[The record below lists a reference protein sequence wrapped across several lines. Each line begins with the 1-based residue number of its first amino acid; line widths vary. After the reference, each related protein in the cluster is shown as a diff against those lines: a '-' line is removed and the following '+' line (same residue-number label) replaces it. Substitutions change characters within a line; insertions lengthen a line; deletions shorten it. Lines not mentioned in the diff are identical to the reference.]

1 MASDNISGI
10 KFGATTLPDAEDA
23 VADLFAKIVQ
33 PDIHSVLFFCSSRYD
48 LDKLGSALKGKFHCL
63 LVGCTTAGEISSAGY
78 QEGGIVGISFSA
90 HNLRLHCHI
99 IHPLNG
105 FTLTDAQNIVASTR
119 DGLSFSER
127 IDKDKMFGF
136 LLIDGLS
143 NLEEQVASYLH
154 SQFEG
159 VSIVGGSAGDDLQ
172 LEETKIY
179 SDGEFLSNAA
189 SITLFE
195 TTLPF
200 SVFKT
205 QHFQP
210 TDKKMVITEADPPR
224 RIVSEINAEPAALEY
239 ARILGRPVAE
249 LSPAIFSKY
258 PLMIRIADNWQV
270 RSIQKMNEDYS
281 LTFYCAIDTGLV
293 LTLSEGV
300 DIVSNLES
308 ELNEVSR
315 RLPAPQLIIVCD
327 CISRRLEIME
337 KGLEGKIAEL
347 LKDKNFIGFN
357 TYGEQFNSVHVN
369 QTLTG
374 VIIGGENGAH

>member
-1 MASDNISGI
+1 MTQDKLSGI
-10 KFGATTLPDAEDA
+10 KFGATTLPDGKEA
-23 VADLFAKIVQ
+23 VADLFKKIGQ
-33 PDIHSVLFFCSSRYD
+33 PDMHSVLFFCSSRYD
-48 LDKLGSALKGKFHCL
+48 LNKLGPELKKQFQCL
-63 LVGCTTAGEISSAGY
+63 LVGCTTAGEISSEGY
-78 QEGGIVGISFSA
+78 QEGGIVGISFST
-90 HNLRLHCHI
+90 HNLQLHSHI

-105 FTLTDAQNIVASTR
+105 FTLTDAQKIVHSTR
-119 DGLSFSER
+119 DELIFSER
-127 IDKDKMFGF
+127 IDKEKMFGF

-143 NLEEQVASYLH
+143 NLEEQVASYIY

-172 LEETKIY
+172 LKETKIY
-179 SDGEFLSNAA
+179 SDGLFLSNAA
-189 SITLFE
+189 SITLVE

-239 ARILGRPVAE
+239 ARILGYPVAD
-249 LSPAIFSKY
+249 LNPAIFSKY

-300 DIVSNLES
+300 DIVTNLQS
-308 ELNEVSR
+308 ELNELSR
-315 RLPAPQLIIVCD
+315 LVAAPHLIIVCD

-337 KGLEGKIAEL
+337 KGLDRKIAEL
-347 LKDKNFIGFN
+347 LKGENFIGFN